1 MLDRNR
7 DFSPIYGDSA
17 AKFYQDGKYFDASG
31 NPVSEEAAAG
41 RNPGAAT
48 LPMAAPA
55 FDPPLVGPTISPPS
69 DGLVPPTAESLAAE
83 AATIAQ
89 LEANP
94 TPPATADAPL
104 ETTEVT
110 IQVTPESAPE
120 TIAVP
125 VVTDV
130 VVPTTETT
138 FGTDANGSLVEG

>member
-48 LPMAAPA
+48 LSMFEPAPA
-55 FDPPLVGPTISPPS
+55 VDPPPDPNQGQFEPGTV
-69 DGLVPPTAESLAAE
+69 
-83 AATIAQ
+83 
-89 LEANP
+89 
-94 TPPATADAPL
+94 PL

-110 IQVTPESAPE
+110 IQVTPASAPE

-130 VVPTTETT
+130 VEPTTETT